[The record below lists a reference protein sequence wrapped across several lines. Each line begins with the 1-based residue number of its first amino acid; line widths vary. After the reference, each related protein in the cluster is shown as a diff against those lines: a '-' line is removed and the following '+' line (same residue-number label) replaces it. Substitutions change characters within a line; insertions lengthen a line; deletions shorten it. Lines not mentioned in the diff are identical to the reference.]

1 MGKKQLNRNYLGT
14 MPQLT
19 RLHGIV
25 KRIQEGDYPSQ
36 RVLAE
41 EWSKTTRTI
50 QADLDFIRDFWKLPL
65 FYDERRYGY
74 YFSEAVGK
82 FPMVPISEGE
92 LVSVFVAQKALS
104 QYHGTPFEKPLRS
117 AFQKLVGSLQ
127 GEISVAWADLD
138 SAISF
143 RGIETNVGDMEV
155 LRTLGEAVRGRRE
168 VEFEYFKLEE
178 EGGGAA
184 SSKAEIRRPKPEL
197 GDGSEGEGGEG
208 APGLWGTGEMRRVRP
223 YHLVCIWNQWY
234 LVAYDLMR
242 EDIRKFV
249 PARMR
254 DVRLR
259 DARFERPK
267 EFSVDKYLKGSFGVY
282 SGGELMELKVWFSRA
297 RAQVVRERKWHA
309 SQRIR
314 ELGNGEIEYSVRLSS
329 LKEIVPWIL
338 GWGEHA
344 RAIAP
349 KALVEAMKGV
359 VGRVGKLYDGTG
371 PSLPV

>member
-1 MGKKQLNRNYLGT
+1 
-14 MPQLT
+14 
-19 RLHGIV
+19 
-25 KRIQEGDYPSQ
+25 
-36 RVLAE
+36 
-41 EWSKTTRTI
+41 
-50 QADLDFIRDFWKLPL
+50 
-65 FYDERRYGY
+65 
-74 YFSEAVGK
+74 
-82 FPMVPISEGE
+82 
-92 LVSVFVAQKALS
+92 VSVFVAQKALS

-117 AFQKLVGSLQ
+117 AFQKLVSSLQ

-184 SSKAEIRRPKPEL
+184 SPKAETRRPKAEL
-197 GDGSEGEGGEG
+197 GEGGEG
-208 APGLWGTGEMRRVRP
+208 APGLSGTGEMRRVRP

-242 EDIRKFV
+242 QDIRKFV

-254 DVRLR
+254 NVRLR
-259 DARFERPK
+259 SERFERPK
-267 EFSVDKYLKGSFGVY
+267 GFSVDKYLKGSFGVY
-282 SGGELMELKVWFSRA
+282 SGGELMEMKVWFSRA

-329 LKEIVPWIL
+329 MKEIVPWIL

-349 KALVEAMKGV
+349 KALVKAMRGV
-359 VGRVGKLYDGTG
+359 IGRLGELYDGTVPSG
-371 PSLPV
+371 PVQSNPT

>member
-1 MGKKQLNRNYLGT
+1 MG
-14 MPQLT
+14 MP
-19 RLHGIV
+19 R
-25 KRIQEGDYPSQ
+25 
-36 RVLAE
+36 
-41 EWSKTTRTI
+41 
-50 QADLDFIRDFWKLPL
+50 
-65 FYDERRYGY
+65 DERGEKGEKGERGQRG
-74 YFSEAVGK
+74 ER
-82 FPMVPISEGE
+82 EG
-92 LVSVFVAQKALS
+92 
-104 QYHGTPFEKPLRS
+104 
-117 AFQKLVGSLQ
+117 
-127 GEISVAWADLD
+127 
-138 SAISF
+138 
-143 RGIETNVGDMEV
+143 
-155 LRTLGEAVRGRRE
+155 
-168 VEFEYFKLEE
+168 
-178 EGGGAA
+178 
-184 SSKAEIRRPKPEL
+184 
-197 GDGSEGEGGEG
+197 
-208 APGLWGTGEMRRVRP
+208 GEMRRVRP
-223 YHLVCIWNQWY
+223 YHLACIWNQWY

-254 DVRLR
+254 DVRLGN
-259 DARFERPK
+259 ARFERPK

-349 KALVEAMKGV
+349 KALVEAMRGV

-371 PSLPV
+371 PSLPI